1 MTARLSTFRPRRRSS
16 AVRAREPVRGAQ
28 QSASRTWRR
37 SPASAATSS
46 SATASSSVST
56 ARATKRAKHR
66 SRFKAS
72 RTCWRNSACSCRTT
86 STRSCATSR
95 PSPCRRRCRRSR
107 SPARRSTSRCR
118 RSATRR
124 ACAAAALLMTPL
136 RGADGEIYALAQ
148 GNLIVG
154 GFGVQGD
161 DGSRVTVNVPSTGR
175 VPNGAT
181 VERMVPTTL
190 GTTESLVLNLNSPD
204 FTTAAR
210 LTESINASLGA
221 GTAESIDGISIRV
234 RAPEGESE
242 RVAYLSHIENLEVEP
257 AAARGQGHRQLA
269 HGNRRHRLQR
279 AGVAGRRR
287 ARLAGRPHH
296 GNGAREPAERVR
308 RRPHGRRGPVGHR
321 RRRREQPHVRVRA
334 RHELERHRRG
344 REPGRRGARRPR
356 GDPRS
361 ACAKRA
367 LCAPSS
373 S

>member
-1 MTARLSTFRPRRRSS
+1 MTQRSCRVSSSPRSS
-16 AVRAREPVRGAQ
+16 AVAAREPVRGPTPN
-28 QSASRTWRR
+28 ASRTSRR
-37 SPASAATSS
+37 SRACAATSS
-46 SATASSSVST
+46 SATASSSAST
-56 ARATKRAKHR
+56 ARATRRAKRR
-66 SRFKAS
+66 SRFRAS
-72 RTCWRNSACSCRTT
+72 RTCWRSSACSCRTT

-107 SPARRSTSRCR
+107 SRGKPSTSRCR
-118 RSATRR
+118 RSVTPR
-124 ACAAAALLMTPL
+124 ACAAAVSLMTPL

-221 GTAESIDGISIRV
+221 GTAESIDADLGA
-234 RAPEGESE
+234 RARAGRRIATAWPT
-242 RVAYLSHIENLEVEP
+242 LSHIENLEVEP
-257 AAARGQGHRQLA
+257 ARRCGQGHRQLA
-269 HGNRRHRLQR
+269 HRHRRHRRQC
-279 AGVAGRRR
+279 AGDAGGRR

-296 GNGAREPAERVR
+296 GDGAREPAERVR
-308 RRPHGRRGPVGHR
+308 RRPNRRRRPVGHR
-321 RRRREQPHVRVRA
+321 RRARETTACSCSSRA
-334 RHELERHRRG
+334 R
-344 REPGRRGARRPR
+344 A
-356 GDPRS
+356 
-361 ACAKRA
+361 
-367 LCAPSS
+367 
-373 S
+373 